1 MVRENI
7 YFLIPNLIGYV
18 RILFVLVSFYFCFE
32 KHYLVVSFYSISQL
46 LDGLDG
52 FAARYFRQATRYG
65 VVLDMVTDRASTAA
79 LLIAS
84 TKVYP
89 QYAQLFMALI
99 TLDIVSHFAHVYSS
113 LMRGKQS
120 HKLISKDQ
128 NWLLRLY
135 YTNKT
140 VLFTLCLGHEAY
152 LLLLYLLHFKPQSSL
167 PFQFRAIIVPSLT
180 YSLGMLFA
188 LKQLI
193 NVVQLIKAAQDT
205 VKFDIEE
212 RQEKQS
218 NL

>member
-7 YFLIPNLIGYV
+7 YLLIPNLIGYV
-18 RILFVLVSFYFCFE
+18 RILFVMVAFYFCFE
-32 KHYLVVSFYSISQL
+32 KHYLFLSFYSMSQL

-52 FAARYFRQATRYG
+52 LAARYFRQATRYG
-65 VVLDMVTDRASTAA
+65 AVLDMVTDRASTAA

-89 QYAQLFMALI
+89 QYAQLFMVLI
-99 TLDIVSHFAHVYSS
+99 TIDIVSHFTHVYSS
-113 LMRGKQS
+113 LVCGKRS
-120 HKLISKDQ
+120 HKLIYKDQ

-140 VLFTLCLGHEAY
+140 VLFTLCLGNEAY
-152 LLLLYLLHFKPQSSL
+152 MLLLYLLHFKPQCSL
-167 PFQFRAIIVPSLT
+167 PLQLRAVILPFLT

-205 VKFDIEE
+205 ANFDIEE
-212 RQEKQS
+212 RQEE
-218 NL
+218 